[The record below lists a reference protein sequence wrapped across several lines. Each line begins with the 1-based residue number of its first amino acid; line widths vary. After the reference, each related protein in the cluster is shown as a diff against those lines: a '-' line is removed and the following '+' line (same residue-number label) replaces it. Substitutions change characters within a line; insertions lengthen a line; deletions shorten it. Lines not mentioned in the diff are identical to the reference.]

1 MSIQHIEAEQM
12 VLGSLLLDGELI
24 KECDLIE
31 RYFSMGVYQTIFNSI
46 RKIKEDGLQ
55 LDKIILLK

>member
-24 KECDLIE
+24 KECHLIE
-31 RYFSMGVYQTIFNSI
+31 RYFSMGVYQAIFKLI
-46 RKIKEDGLQ
+46 RKIEEDELQ